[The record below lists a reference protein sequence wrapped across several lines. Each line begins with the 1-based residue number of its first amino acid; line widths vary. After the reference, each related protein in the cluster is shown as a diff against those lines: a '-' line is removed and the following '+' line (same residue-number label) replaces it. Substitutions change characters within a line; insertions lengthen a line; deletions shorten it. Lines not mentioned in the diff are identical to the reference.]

1 MDKKTRRL
9 VTRIVVIVVVALL
22 LVWGRSYINW
32 VLVPQQ
38 VINGI
43 LNGGTLALIAL
54 GIVLIFKSSE
64 VFNFAHGHMVMMGA
78 FFTWWF
84 AGANEDGSE
93 LFNLPLWAAII
104 AAVLVAVVLG
114 FLIERLT
121 LRPMTGQPL
130 LSIVLMTLGLA
141 QIFEGFT
148 TVLFGVTPKGNFPAP
163 FSPSDATNIPIG
175 PLADGT
181 SIVFL
186 NRIQL
191 GHARLATFIVA
202 LIAAGVFIYFF
213 QYTKTGLAMQ
223 ATSEN
228 HELAR
233 SVGIKVSRVFA
244 LSWAIA
250 GIVATLGGVLLATLS
265 GVSINLFTVALVA
278 FPAILLGGLE
288 SFPGAI
294 IGGLMVGLVQALV
307 QTSTI
312 IEVRNSSEIA
322 PYVLLLIVLVLR
334 PEGLF
339 GRERI
344 ERI

>member
-1 MDKKTRRL
+1 M
-9 VTRIVVIVVVALL
+9 
-22 LVWGRSYINW
+22 NW

-38 VINGI
+38 IINGI
-43 LNGGTLALIAL
+43 LSGGTLALIAL

-64 VFNFAHGHMVMMGA
+64 VFNFAHGHMVMLGA
-78 FFTWWF
+78 FLTWWF
-84 AGANEDGSE
+84 AGGEGIGDTP
-93 LFNLPLWAAII
+93 FDLPLWAAVI
-104 AAVLVAVVLG
+104 AASLVSVGIG

-121 LRPMTGQPL
+121 LRPMSGQPL
-130 LSIVLMTLGLA
+130 LSIILMTLGLS
-141 QIFEGFT
+141 QIFQGLT

-163 FSPSDATNIPIG
+163 FSPSDVTNIPVAPIG
-175 PLADGT
+175 ET

-186 NRIQL
+186 DRLQI
-191 GHARLATFIVA
+191 GHARLATFVIA
-202 LIAAGVFIYFF
+202 LIAAGIFIAFF
-213 QYTKTGLAMQ
+213 QYTRVGLAMR

-233 SVGIKVSRVFA
+233 SVGIKVPRVFG

-294 IGGLMVGLVQALV
+294 LGGLLVGLAQEVIKA
-307 QTSTI
+307 STI
-312 IEVRNSSEIA
+312 VEVRNASEIA
-322 PYVLLLIVLVLR
+322 PYVLLLIVLFLR